1 MGKKFIKYIRYSLET
16 IFLILG
22 LLLFRLM
29 PLDVASLVGGWLAR
43 VVGVFTKAHKIAESN
58 IAMAMP
64 EISEKERDKIIRDM
78 WDNFGRVIGEYPH
91 LNRKIMQRR
100 IIIEGREHLDV
111 AKESGKGLLFVS
123 GHFAN
128 WEIAPLAA
136 HICGMPLVVVYRAAN
151 NPISDWLISKI
162 RASYNV
168 AMYAKGIAGARK
180 MMKSLKSGASVAM
193 LVDQKLNEGTEL
205 EFFSH
210 KAMTSIAATQLAIK
224 MGTPLIAARVVRT
237 DGAYFHVSIEPAKI
251 YSPETDPIQAMQDI
265 NILFEDWIRKAPAQ
279 WFWVHRRWKI
289 K

>member
-1 MGKKFIKYIRYSLET
+1 MKKIIKYIRYALEAT
-16 IFLILG
+16 ALIFG

-29 PLDVASLVGGWLAR
+29 PLDIASLVGGWLAR
-43 VVGVFTKAHKIAESN
+43 VFGVFTKAHKIAEAN

-64 EISEKERDKIIRDM
+64 ELPEKERDKIIRDM

-91 LNRKIMQRR
+91 LTRKIMQRR
-100 IIIEGREHLDV
+100 IIIEGREHLEA
-111 AKESGKGLLFVS
+111 AKKSGKGIIFVS

-128 WEIAPLAA
+128 WETIPLAA

-168 AMYAKGIAGARK
+168 AMYAKGIAGARQ

-193 LVDQKLNEGTEL
+193 LIDQKLNEGAEL
-205 EFFSH
+205 EFFGH
-210 KAMTSIAATQLAIK
+210 KAMTSTAATQLAIK

-237 DGAYFHVSIEPAKI
+237 DGVYFHVSVEPARI
-251 YSPETDPIQAMQDI
+251 YPPETNPEEAMQEL
-265 NILFEDWIRKAPAQ
+265 NLLFESWIRKQPAQ
-279 WFWVHRRWKI
+279 WFWVHRRWKVI
-289 K
+289 